1 MDIEKEYGQILNDL
15 ADTMLGV
22 ARESVTLVKRSDQ
35 MVSTKFSREQE
46 WEIYLEFLKVMFNLA
61 DRISAFFVPIQQQP
75 PFMDSL
81 EDHVSDRLSTLIAPS
96 MSSAEMDEQ
105 EVVLSIG
112 QAVAESRKI
121 YEKHKFVFSEDSKE
135 RNAFFQQAAE
145 RVATR
150 AGATTN
156 QAILS
161 ASTLCTSAVI
171 PAMTALFE
179 GKSDTE
185 QVPEASSESTPP
197 PTAERAQPATAGSGT
212 SEPSTPGPQAIKL
225 ISVVSSISGEEFE
238 TRWGLFPQFRRDLQP
253 EQVKEL
259 TKHMNRVAQLL
270 GDRFAILSS
279 RLSQESNQPS
289 GHA

>member
-1 MDIEKEYGQILNDL
+1 MDVKKEYGNTLDDL
-15 ADTMLGV
+15 ANTMLGV

-35 MVSTKFSREQE
+35 AVSTKLTREQE
-46 WEIYLEFLKVMFNLA
+46 WEVYLEFLKVMFNLA
-61 DRISAFFVPIQQQP
+61 DRISAFYIPIQQQP
-75 PFMDSL
+75 HIMDSL
-81 EDHVSDRLSTLIAPS
+81 EDYVSDRLTTLLSPS
-96 MSSAEMDEQ
+96 MSSSEIDDQ
-105 EVVLSIG
+105 EVMLSIG
-112 QAVAESRKI
+112 QAVAESRQI
-121 YEKHKFVFSEDSKE
+121 YEKYKFVFSEDTKE
-135 RNAFFQQAAE
+135 RNNFFQHVAE
-145 RVATR
+145 RIAGRV
-150 AGATTN
+150 GATNN
-156 QAILS
+156 QAIIS

-179 GKSDTE
+179 GKSGKETSSSSPSE
-185 QVPEASSESTPP
+185 TASTESTG
-197 PTAERAQPATAGSGT
+197 TAEPTTSVPGS

-225 ISVVSSISGEEFE
+225 ISVMSSISGEEFE

-279 RLSQESNQPS
+279 KLSEDSQQPS